1 MNNISDVEMRDG
13 ARDFR
18 VMRRIVI
25 QTVAAFPERVRFAKG
40 LLVWGGFKTVWVPYD
55 NVERVAGK
63 SKWNFV
69 SLVRYAFDGIVAFS
83 TVPLEIISFGG
94 LVLFLASL
102 IFILF
107 IAIRWLLFS
116 DPVAGWPSLVC
127 IIAFFSGILLF
138 SIGVLGTLCLQVI
151 HRDQETPVI
160 SHPRG
165 GIMKEAHC
173 EVAEDKQIPFAL
185 NRCNASLF
193 LSGTDKRRLAALAVF
208 FIIAISCIPVLLSSI
223 PRIHPHDLVFHL
235 YRIDGIAQGLR
246 EGQFPVRMQSTQV
259 FGLGYPVSV
268 FYGDL
273 FLYFPALLRL
283 LGMSVRASYALFIVA
298 VNTFCASVTYITCKR
313 MFRSYSVA
321 LLGCALCPLSLSL
334 VDRYVA
340 AGGSWRILGSLLFP
354 SYRLWLIFNL

>member
-138 SIGVLGTLCLQVI
+138 SIGVLGLYVSKLYI
-151 HRDQETPVI
+151 EI
-160 SHPRG
+160 
-165 GIMKEAHC
+165 
-173 EVAEDKQIPFAL
+173 
-185 NRCNASLF
+185 
-193 LSGTDKRRLAALAVF
+193 KRR
-208 FIIAISCIPVLLSSI
+208 P
-223 PRIHPHDLVFHL
+223 L
-235 YRIDGIAQGLR
+235 YLIR
-246 EGQFPVRMQSTQV
+246 EE
-259 FGLGYPVSV
+259 
-268 FYGDL
+268 
-273 FLYFPALLRL
+273 A
-283 LGMSVRASYALFIVA
+283 
-298 VNTFCASVTYITCKR
+298 
-313 MFRSYSVA
+313 
-321 LLGCALCPLSLSL
+321 
-334 VDRYVA
+334 
-340 AGGSWRILGSLLFP
+340 
-354 SYRLWLIFNL
+354 